1 MTPLK
6 PKYAQVSDGCW
17 ESPTAVQV
25 GLSWS
30 RGPADV
36 GHCLEGFYAHFR
48 HRVVPLFFF
57 FSNLYKGKAH
67 ACVGNYGVC
76 TAQRFSAQR
85 AAYERAPCG
94 ECVFF
99 WQMSFVL
106 TVCVSHVRLMCVS
119 VCQEKRASS
128 LGLNLFCWIS
138 SLQASVP
145 YCRQR
150 LLEMFL
156 IRLYRH
162 GTQGDDTT
170 LYYP

>member
-6 PKYAQVSDGCW
+6 QKYAQVSDGCW

-36 GHCLEGFYAHFR
+36 GHCLEGWYTHFR
-48 HRVVPLFFF
+48 HRVVPLFLKK
-57 FSNLYKGKAH
+57 NQYKGKAH

-85 AAYERAPCG
+85 AAYERDHAG
-94 ECVFF
+94 NAFF

-106 TVCVSHVRLMCVS
+106 TVCVCVPCSFNVCVKRSGPPPWALTYFVGFLAFRL
-119 VCQEKRASS
+119 QS
-128 LGLNLFCWIS
+128 LIADSGCWK
-138 SLQASVP
+138 
-145 YCRQR
+145 C
-150 LLEMFL
+150 F
-156 IRLYRH
+156 
-162 GTQGDDTT
+162 
-170 LYYP
+170 